1 MNEPQQQS
9 SEKIRELAK
18 ALDDALEKKDIEL
31 IKSFFDERCEIEL
44 LGITL
49 EGYKGVEKWLKYIF
63 NYVDSFRLE
72 PINILIEDDVFFEEF
87 VVHAKFP
94 DKSTLQSKWAEVLIY
109 KRYKI
114 RSLRLYFDRVVFAK
128 AAVSGF
134 FAQKILQYIERK
146 TLEGLI

>member
-1 MNEPQQQS
+1 MNEPQSHS

-18 ALDDALEKKDIEL
+18 DLDGALEKKDINL

-44 LGITL
+44 LGIGL
-49 EGYKGVEKWLKYIF
+49 EGHEGVEKWLNYIF
-63 NYVDSFRLE
+63 SYVDSFRLE
-72 PINILIEDDVFFEEF
+72 PINILIENEIFFEEF

-94 DKSTLQSKWAEVLIY
+94 DNSKLQSKWAEVLIY
-109 KRYKI
+109 ENYKI
-114 RSLRLYFDRVVFAK
+114 RSLRLYFDRVEFAK

-134 FAQKILQYIERK
+134 FARKILQYLERK